1 MRARVWDP
9 HFAVS
14 SQLSYLIT
22 PKRILFIFAN
32 NNIGFHIDDLTFV
45 SALQLTVCLF
55 FRITSATF
63 TVHLYSV
70 KFIVNVSANPYC
82 VRLSNIVVNKLEE
95 VLLI

>member
-63 TVHLYSV
+63 TVHL
-70 KFIVNVSANPYC
+70 
-82 VRLSNIVVNKLEE
+82 
-95 VLLI
+95 